1 MVEANS
7 TPFQIT
13 LMMDAHP
20 TIVLVTDERDAHW
33 CDSAWKIKAALQEG
47 LGPFE
52 DRVEILMV
60 DFRELAPL
68 STRDGLCIIC
78 HPTERVLSS
87 LGEFKRQPLWVFVSG
102 GDRPA
107 EKLFDLELKPAMTI
121 WFSGVYGRE
130 DQFKPWLA
138 QWAESEF
145 ALDAFSETKQALF
158 SGRSGLG
165 ITATRLQ
172 GNLLPLSL
180 LLEAY
185 KAMGVN
191 SDSGSKLDSIAS
203 VQIARTW
210 LSESLSQLWVGE
222 GIFRELSKD
231 AALLHGAIKNWTAD
245 GRLSQVRLVDLLGD
259 FLPRSGAH
267 FVFDPALDESMRALL
282 SGCIESPKFDSAV
295 SEWSQK
301 IAELSRLLEVLPSE
315 DPAAKG

>member
-1 MVEANS
+1 MADTS
-7 TPFQIT
+7 LT
-13 LMMDAHP
+13 L
-20 TIVLVTDERDAHW
+20 VLVTDERDAHW
-33 CDSAWKIKAALQEG
+33 CDSARKIKAALQEG
-47 LGPFE
+47 LLPFE
-52 DRVEILMV
+52 GRVEILMI
-60 DFRELAPL
+60 DFHELTPL
-68 STRDGLCIIC
+68 NTRDGLCIIC
-78 HPTERVLSS
+78 HPTERVLGS
-87 LGEFKRQPLWVFVSG
+87 LGKFERQPLWVFVSG

-107 EKLFDLELKPAMTI
+107 ENLFHLELKPAKTI

-138 QWAESEF
+138 RWAECEF
-145 ALDAFSETKQALF
+145 ALDAFPETKQALF

-165 ITATRLQ
+165 IAATRLQ

-191 SDSGSKLDSIAS
+191 SDSGSNLDSTAS

-210 LSESLSQLWVGE
+210 LSESLSQLWVGD

-245 GRLSQVRLVDLLGD
+245 GRLSQARLVELLGD
-259 FLPRSGAH
+259 FLPTSGGH
-267 FVFDPALDESMRALL
+267 FVFDPALDGSMRALL

-301 IAELSRLLEVLPSE
+301 IAELSRLLEALPSE